1 MWALQQIQ
9 VLLQLTHSHSIV
21 RRYFVVNGFDGA
33 LTILGIITGFH
44 VSGEANIQVMISTC
58 FGAAVALT
66 VSGLTSAY
74 ISEAAEKQK
83 DFSDL
88 QDAMVAD
95 LSDTNHA
102 RAAKIVP
109 FLVAAVN
116 GFAPFLFALL
126 IITPLWLAH
135 TRLLASVNPLVAAL
149 LVALTI
155 IFLLG
160 VFLGRVSGV
169 FWLWSGVRTLLVAI
183 LTMGVIMGVN
193 I

>member
-1 MWALQQIQ
+1 MHILEQLQS
-9 VLLQLTHSHSIV
+9 LLQISNSHSIL

-33 LTILGIITGFH
+33 LTILGIIAGFK
-44 VSGEANIQVMISTC
+44 VSGENNIKVIISTC

-83 DFSDL
+83 DLSDL
-88 QDAMVAD
+88 QEAMVAD

-102 RAAKIVP
+102 RAASIVP

-116 GFAPFLFALL
+116 GLSPFLFSLL
-126 IITPLWLAH
+126 ILAPLWLAN
-135 TRLLASVNPLVAAL
+135 TNLLTSVNPLVVAIG
-149 LVALTI
+149 VALTI

-160 VFLGRVSGV
+160 VFLGQISGT
-169 FWLWSGVRTLLVAI
+169 FWLWSGIRTLVVAI
-183 LTMGVIMGVN
+183 LTMLVIMVFSV
-193 I
+193 

>member
-1 MWALQQIQ
+1 MRVLQQVQ
-9 VLLQLTHSHSIV
+9 VLLQLTHSHGIV

-33 LTILGIITGFH
+33 LTILGMITGFH
-44 VSGEANIQVMISTC
+44 VSGEDNLNVIISTC

-66 VSGLTSAY
+66 ASGLASAY
-74 ISEAAEKQK
+74 ISEAAEKRK

-88 QDAMVAD
+88 QEAMVAD
-95 LSDTNHA
+95 LSDTHHA

-116 GFAPFLFALL
+116 GLAPFVFSLL
-126 IITPLWLAH
+126 IITPLWLAKAH
-135 TRLLASVNPLVAAL
+135 LLVSVNPLVAAMF
-149 LVALTI
+149 VALTM

-169 FWLWSGVRTLLVAI
+169 FWLWSGIRTLIVAV
-183 LTMGVIMGVN
+183 LTMLVILAFSV
-193 I
+193 

>member
-1 MWALQQIQ
+1 MRVVQQVQ
-9 VLLQLTHSHSIV
+9 AFLRLTHSHGIV

-44 VSGEANIQVMISTC
+44 VSGEGNISVIIRAC
-58 FGAAVALT
+58 FSAAVALT

-88 QDAMVAD
+88 QEAMVAD
-95 LSDTNHA
+95 LSATHHA

-116 GFAPFLFALL
+116 GFAPFVFALL
-126 IITPLWLAH
+126 IIAPLWFAH
-135 TRLLASVNPLVAAL
+135 HSLLASVNPLVASI

-160 VFLGRVSGV
+160 VFLGQISGL

-183 LTMGVIMGVN
+183 LTMLVIMGFHV
-193 I
+193 

>member
-1 MWALQQIQ
+1 MRVLQQIQ
-9 VLLQLTHSHSIV
+9 ILLQLTQSHSIV

-33 LTILGIITGFH
+33 LTLLGMITGFQ
-44 VSGEANIQVMISTC
+44 VSGENNLNVMISAC

-83 DFSDL
+83 ELSDL
-88 QDAMVAD
+88 QEAMVAD

-109 FLVAAVN
+109 FFVAAVN
-116 GFAPFLFALL
+116 GFAPFLFSLL
-126 IITPLWLAH
+126 ILTPLWLAKAN
-135 TRLLASVNPLVAAL
+135 RLVFVNPLVAATL
-149 LVALTI
+149 IALTT

-169 FWLWSGVRTLLVAI
+169 FWLWSGVRTLIVAV
-183 LTMGVIMGVN
+183 LTMLVIMVFSV
-193 I
+193 

>member
-1 MWALQQIQ
+1 MQVLQQVQ
-9 VLLQLTHSHSIV
+9 FLLQITHSRSII

-33 LTILGIITGFH
+33 LTILGMITGFQ
-44 VSGEANIQVMISTC
+44 VSGESNIHVIISAC

-74 ISEAAEKQK
+74 MSEAAEKQK
-83 DFSDL
+83 DLSEL
-88 QDAMVAD
+88 QEAMVAD

-116 GFAPFLFALL
+116 GFAPFLFSLL
-126 IITPLWLAH
+126 ILTPLWLAKAN
-135 TRLLASVNPLVAAL
+135 LLVSVNPLVAAI
-149 LVALTI
+149 LVALML

-160 VFLGRVSGV
+160 VFLGRVSGA
-169 FWLWSGVRTLLVAI
+169 FWLWSGVRTLIVAV
-183 LTMGVIMGVN
+183 LTMLVIMACSV
-193 I
+193 